1 MHTQNPF
8 TQISYTYIFNAYVH
22 IYPTYIYMYKYMNIE
37 HTRIPAGSVHPNDR
51 RWHRQIAFA
60 ESHAHRCAGHGFGL
74 GSHIIFKSRFSF
86 GVRRHAALTLG
97 FVPPFSLS
105 LSLSLLHTLPLKRR
119 VGCVLLSLLPIIN
132 LHKYQLRSPT
142 RFFVLSRPAWLTF

>member
-1 MHTQNPF
+1 MY
-8 TQISYTYIFNAYVH
+8 IYTLH
-22 IYPTYIYMYKYMNIE
+22 IYDMNIE

-86 GVRRHAALTLG
+86 GVRRHAALTLS

-105 LSLSLLHTLPLKRR
+105 YIRSLSRGVS
-119 VGCVLLSLLPIIN
+119 VGCSSHFYQSFTSININSDRRLGFLSF
-132 LHKYQLRSPT
+132 HVR
-142 RFFVLSRPAWLTF
+142 RG